1 MINKAEFT
9 IDQLMNEV
17 RSLAEQNPDFI
28 YDGGGRCF
36 YTKSIHS
43 EECGCIIGQ
52 AILRLQPNLRPYLE
66 YIEKGLIPNVCGL
79 LTSHFEID
87 YYQNKK
93 KIDWLACV
101 QSSQDK
107 GICWQNAVHTAD
119 MLEPTGSTP

>member
-52 AILRLQPNLRPYLE
+52 AILKLQPNLRLYFQK
-66 YIEKGLIPNVCGL
+66 IERGLIPNVTGL
-79 LTSHFEID
+79 LPKLEIN
-87 YYQNKK
+87 YNQNKK
-93 KIDWLACV
+93 KIDWLQCV